1 MIRAN
6 FKVKKIENDKK
17 NDEQRKFESLI
28 EKSGVGSHMVFRS
41 SKDDDDEFF
50 IEEL

>member
-6 FKVKKIENDKK
+6 FKVKKIESDKK
-17 NDEQRKFESLI
+17 NEEQRKFELLI

-41 SKDDDDEFF
+41 SKDDDEFF